1 MGYSQVLSVIYP
13 QHFAKGTSLLAPPK
27 SPTEG
32 PAFNPKAAPRAA
44 GPSIPQPRTPIS
56 MHPPPISIT
65 SIARGGPPALTQMK
79 GDVDRVGVLDAES
92 HGLALPPSALLLA
105 VEVSEE
111 GSVVVAP
118 GVGGIAAVA
127 QGAGVA
133 GAHLQAVVLR
143 GGTARVGGLDG
154 PAKGSVLK
162 DRHAAAGLALGVP
175 AGG

>member
-1 MGYSQVLSVIYP
+1 
-13 QHFAKGTSLLAPPK
+13 
-27 SPTEG
+27 
-32 PAFNPKAAPRAA
+32 
-44 GPSIPQPRTPIS
+44 
-56 MHPPPISIT
+56 
-65 SIARGGPPALTQMK
+65 MK

-143 GGTARVGGLDG
+143 GGTARVGGLDD